1 MFGVARSLRPSPAGG
16 RPLDPIRSQVSPD
29 RFFAGLTEYVFE
41 TRLGF
46 ADPPLVDYVAGLL
59 GRFIHFDAIYRLR
72 SPVGKR
78 LEEVSEMKL
87 EAEAR
92 IGEARREAH
101 RHIGDFTLFWT
112 GLYPEILEV
121 RLTKSRFDKFVDY
134 REQGKL
140 AYQIAAEIPAADEKA
155 VSANVL
161 ERLSDEFEICVEGL
175 KELRKELGGA
185 GPVP

>member
-1 MFGVARSLRPSPAGG
+1 M
-16 RPLDPIRSQVSPD
+16 DPIRSQVSPD

-46 ADPPLVDYVAGLL
+46 ADPALVDYVAGLL

-121 RLTKSRFDKFVDY
+121 RLTKSRFDRYVDY

-140 AYQIAAEIPAADEKA
+140 AYQIAAEIPATGEQA

-175 KELRKELGGA
+175 KELRRELGGA
-185 GPVP
+185 KPMG

>member
-1 MFGVARSLRPSPAGG
+1 M
-16 RPLDPIRSQVSPD
+16 DPIRSQVSPD

-46 ADPPLVDYVAGLL
+46 ADPPLVDYVSGLL

-72 SPVGKR
+72 DPVGRR
-78 LEEVSEMKL
+78 LEEVTEMML
-87 EAEAR
+87 EAAAR
-92 IGEARREAH
+92 VGEARREAH

-112 GLYPEILEV
+112 GLYPDILET
-121 RLTKSRFDKFVDY
+121 RQNKSRFDRFVDY

-140 AYQIAAEIPAADEKA
+140 AYSIAAEIPAPDDA
-155 VSANVL
+155 VAGPVL

-175 KELRKELGGA
+175 HELRKELS
-185 GPVP
+185 GPQQS

>member
-1 MFGVARSLRPSPAGG
+1 M
-16 RPLDPIRSQVSPD
+16 DPIRSQISPD
-29 RFFAGLTEYVFE
+29 RFFSGLTEYVFE

-46 ADPPLVDYVAGLL
+46 ADPPLVDYVSGLL

-72 SPVGKR
+72 DPVGNR
-78 LEEVSEMKL
+78 LEEVSEMML
-87 EAEAR
+87 EAAAR
-92 IGEARREAH
+92 VGEARREAH

-121 RLTKSRFDKFVDY
+121 RLARSRFDRYVDY

-140 AYQIAAEIPAADEKA
+140 AYSIAAEIPADDATA
-155 VSANVL
+155 VAGPVL

-175 KELRKELGGA
+175 KELRKELNA
-185 GPVP
+185 PPPSM